1 MANDGTIRLV
11 TYPGST
17 VSPLDDAVV
26 YDAAIGG
33 SGVMHGCDVEM
44 VNATQIRIAP
54 GHGVIR
60 GRKFTVIETLLNIPP
75 SLLSAEAGEAGNVLI
90 VLDLSGGDVPPI
102 YFEAHTPREE
112 PTPDDTTT
120 RAQINPNY
128 DSTQK
133 WKLELCTYQANS
145 TGLISQPTFTAKDI
159 YRVTRIKNASD
170 NTYHSGELTLD
181 KNWIGL
187 GNVEDKAPNELDVR
201 SAKCLYTPMQ
211 LHFYGDVTEKTVT
224 FDGRDNIKNPS
235 TGVKYKN
242 PTDVELKINF
252 RPSNASHTFVWKPI
266 AGNNNDTIEFT
277 CIREGA
283 IVLMKIQSSVFTYA
297 QWKTMDTNTS
307 ANGYALISQNDTALR
322 RFTPDIMVRE
332 TTCIL
337 NSTPGSQTYWVRFS
351 ISQTGHLTVKTNAPN
366 SATANGNVSAN
377 VVYRANDRKWNWS

>member
-60 GRKFTVIETLLNIPP
+60 GRKFTVTETLLTIPP

-112 PTPDDTTT
+112 PTADDTTT

-159 YRVTRIKNASD
+159 YRVTRIKKASD

-181 KNWIGL
+181 KTWIGL
-187 GNVEDKAPNELDVR
+187 DKVENTEPSKLDVR
-201 SAKCLYTPMQ
+201 SAACLYNPMQ
-211 LHFYGDVTEKTVT
+211 LHFFGDVTEKTVT
-224 FDGRDNIKNPS
+224 FDGRHNVTNPN

-242 PTDVELKINF
+242 PTDVELKIDFNPTF
-252 RPSNASHTFVWKPI
+252 ATHTFTWKPI
-266 AGNNNDTIEFT
+266 AGNNDAVIDFA
-277 CIREGA
+277 CYRLGA

-307 ANGYALISQNDTALR
+307 ANGYALISQNDTTLK
-322 RFTPDIMVRE
+322 RFTPDIMMRE

-337 NSTPGSQTYWVRFS
+337 NSTPGSATYWVRFS
-351 ISQTGHLTVKTNAPN
+351 ISQTGHLTIKTNAPN
-366 SATANGNVSAN
+366 SATANGNASTN
-377 VVYRANDRKWNWS
+377 IVYRANDHKWNW